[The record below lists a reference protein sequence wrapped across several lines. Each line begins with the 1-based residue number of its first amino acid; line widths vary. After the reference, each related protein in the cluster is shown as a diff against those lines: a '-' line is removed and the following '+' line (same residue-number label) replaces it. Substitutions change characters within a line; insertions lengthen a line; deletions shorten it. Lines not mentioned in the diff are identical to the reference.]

1 MFESIE
7 YTHKDGTTERM
18 SKLQSVQAELEPFL
32 DEIARQK
39 ADNEERKKPLK
50 IEWKP
55 RIYSKIES
63 VLIKLE
69 RPMSNADAINIMDAE
84 SLYKCYDMYCE
95 LCCWIESKVGI
106 SYNKDKPEFCNF
118 AAITT
123 TAFSKFKTE
132 GDPHQREAADDIET
146 RISNSV
152 QIAMEN
158 SDIKSTAGQFRQVA
172 KSGIGH
178 STQVTTAHEPVIAIP
193 VTNNSFRST
202 AELMSNLAVLP
213 EPQKQLPNRKGK
225 K

>member
-7 YTHKDGTTERM
+7 YKHKDGTIEQM
-18 SKLQSVQAELEPFL
+18 NKLQAVQAELEPFL
-32 DEIARQK
+32 DEIAEQMTE
-39 ADNEERKKPLK
+39 NEKLKKPRK
-50 IEWKP
+50 IAWKP
-55 RIYSKIES
+55 RIYSKVES

-69 RPMSNADAINIMDAE
+69 RPMPNSDTFNIMTAE
-84 SLYKCYDMYCE
+84 NLYKCYEMYCE

-178 STQVTTAHEPVIAIP
+178 STQVTTAHEPVLAIP
-193 VTNNSFRST
+193 VTNNSFTPVEEIMST
-202 AELMSNLAVLP
+202 VAVMPKLGKGSK
-213 EPQKQLPNRKGK
+213 QK
-225 K
+225 

>member
-1 MFESIE
+1 MFESID
-7 YTHKDGTTERM
+7 YKHKDGTVEQM
-18 SKLQSVQAELEPFL
+18 NKLQAVQAELEPFL
-32 DEIARQK
+32 DDIARQI
-39 ADNEERKKPLK
+39 DENEQLKKPRK
-50 IEWKP
+50 IAWKP
-55 RIYSKIES
+55 RIYSKVES

-69 RPMSNADAINIMDAE
+69 RPMPNANALIIMDADY
-84 SLYKCYDMYCE
+84 LYRCYDMYCE

-132 GDPHQREAADDIET
+132 GDPRQRETADDIET

-178 STQVTTAHEPVIAIP
+178 STQVTTAHEAIP
-193 VTNNSFRST
+193 VIPITNNTFRPVAEIMST
-202 AELMSNLAVLP
+202 VAVMP
-213 EPQKQLPNRKGK
+213 EPQKQLPNKKGRK
-225 K
+225 

>member
-1 MFESIE
+1 MFESID
-7 YTHKDGTTERM
+7 YVRADGTTERLN
-18 SKLQSVQAELEPFL
+18 KLQCVQAELEPFL
-32 DEIARQK
+32 DEIAVQMEE
-39 ADNEERKKPLK
+39 NEQLKKPRK
-50 IEWKP
+50 IAWKP

-69 RPMSNADAINIMDAE
+69 RPMSNSDALAVMTAE
-84 SLYKCYDMYCE
+84 ELYKCYDMYCE
-95 LCCWIESKVGI
+95 LCCWIESKVEI

-123 TAFSKFKTE
+123 TAFSKLKIE
-132 GDPHQREAADDIET
+132 GDFYQKEAADDIET

-178 STQVTTAHEPVIAIP
+178 STQVTTAHDFTPEPPITA
-193 VTNNSFRST
+193 NSFT
-202 AELMSNLAVLP
+202 PIAELTGSMAVMP
-213 EPQKQLPNRKGK
+213 KQLKGGK
-225 K
+225 